1 MFHFKILKETV
12 EYLKHE
18 AADKNGQ
25 MKVSM

>member
-1 MFHFKILKETV
+1 MFHFLKETV

>member
-1 MFHFKILKETV
+1 MFHFLKETV

-25 MKVSM
+25 MKVSR